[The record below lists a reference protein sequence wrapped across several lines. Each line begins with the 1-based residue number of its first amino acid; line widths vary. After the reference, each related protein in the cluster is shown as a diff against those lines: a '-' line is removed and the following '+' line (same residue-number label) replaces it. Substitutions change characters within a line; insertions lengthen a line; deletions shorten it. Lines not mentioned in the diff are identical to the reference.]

1 MIRSVTLALI
11 QVALFFVL
19 LMQMAPAQAQGSNVA
34 TNRIESVRVWPSP
47 DKTRVVF
54 DLQSAPEYSYFTLY
68 QNDPLRLVIDINDT
82 QLASSLKGLG
92 DDSLLVDLIR
102 TSSPKDKNSSRI
114 VIELAQKSEPVVFP
128 LPANDSYP
136 HRLVV
141 DLPGKSVERSGP
153 AKSIAELANRKVTVA
168 IDAGH
173 GGEDPG
179 SIGPTGTYEKNVVLK
194 IARALASMI
203 NADPGMQ
210 AYLIR
215 SGDYYVDLND
225 RPQKAWQAKADFFV
239 SIHADAFRTPQPRGG
254 SVWVLSKRRADSEV
268 GRWLE
273 GTERKSEL
281 LGGAESIIEDTGHE
295 PFLAQTLLDMS
306 MESSIAG
313 AYAAAREIIA
323 EMSTVTKMH
332 KREPQA
338 ASFAVLKSPDKPSL
352 LVETGFISNPH
363 EERQLNSNAHQQ
375 KLARALYNGVRRYFV
390 NHPLDNTYLAK
401 MSNSDYI
408 VKSGDSLSVIAQRHD
423 TTVAAIKRENK
434 LNSSV
439 LHVGQKLKIPR

>member
-1 MIRSVTLALI
+1 MRRTIFLGLLKLAL
-11 QVALFFVL
+11 LGL
-19 LMQMAPAQAQGSNVA
+19 LIFSPLAASADNS
-34 TNRIESVRVWPSP
+34 IESVRVWPSP
-47 DKTRVVF
+47 DKTRIVF
-54 DLQSAPEYSYFTLY
+54 DLKSAPDYSYFTLY
-68 QNDPLRLVIDINDT
+68 GSDPLRLVIDFNNTELETTLDN
-82 QLASSLKGLG
+82 LG

-102 TSSPKDKNSSRI
+102 TSTPKSSGSTRI
-114 VIELAQKSEPVVFP
+114 VIELDEKSDPQVFP
-128 LPANDSYP
+128 LPANESYP
-136 HRLVV
+136 NRLVV

-153 AKSIAELANRKVTVA
+153 AKSISELNDRKVTIA

-179 SIGPTGTYEKNVVLK
+179 SIGPTGSYEKTVVLK

-281 LGGAESIIEDTGHE
+281 LGGAESIIKDTGHE

-306 MESSIAG
+306 MDSSIAG
-313 AYAAAREIIA
+313 AYAAARHIIG

-352 LVETGFISNPH
+352 LVETGFISNPT
-363 EERQLNSNAHQQ
+363 EERLLNSNAHQQ
-375 KLARALYNGVRRYFV
+375 KLARAVYKGIRQYFV
-390 NHPLDNTYLAK
+390 NNPLDNTYLAK
-401 MSNSDYI
+401 HSNSEYT
-408 VKSGDSLSVIAQRHD
+408 VKSGDSLSVIAERYG
-423 TTVAAIKRENK
+423 TTVAAIKREND
-434 LNSSV
+434 LGSSV
-439 LHVGQKLKIPR
+439 LRIGQKLKIPNR